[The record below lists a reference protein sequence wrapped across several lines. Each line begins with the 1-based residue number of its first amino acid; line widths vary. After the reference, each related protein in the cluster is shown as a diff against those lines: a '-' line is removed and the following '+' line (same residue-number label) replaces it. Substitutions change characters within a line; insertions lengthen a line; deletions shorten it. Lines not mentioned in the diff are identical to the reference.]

1 MSVGVCLCQFVS
13 VDVNKCMDMSE
24 WCLEEVWGVFGW
36 CLSLSVVLGCVWWVT

>member
-24 WCLEEVWGVFGW
+24 CCLEEVWGVFGW
-36 CLSLSVVLGCVWWVT
+36 CQSLSAVLGCVWWVT